1 MMMVI
6 LMTSLFM
13 KGTFWN
19 LCMAMPL
26 LYVINDA
33 LYDYYAESLT
43 QNDCTHGDVRLVGTP
58 LTSQG
63 VVEICI
69 NSHWGR
75 VYAEMAGII
84 MMLRSFAIS
93 LVLDEMVIIYTH
105 ANKIIFLLLWQVH
118 LHYGKYQW

>member
-1 MMMVI
+1 MIIILAKMNKMMMMVI

-19 LCMAMPL
+19 LCMVMPL
-26 LYVINDA
+26 LHVINNA

-43 QNDCTHGDVRLVGTP
+43 QNFCTHGDVRLVGTP

-63 VVEICI
+63 VVEICL

-75 VYAEMAGII
+75 VCRDGWDNNDAKVVCNQLG
-84 MMLRSFAIS
+84 F
-93 LVLDEMVIIYTH
+93 
-105 ANKIIFLLLWQVH
+105 
-118 LHYGKYQW
+118 G